1 MPDVI
6 DNVKVGEYIKRLL
19 KKKSMTQDDL
29 ANALSISKS
38 AVSQNL
44 RGKSSFDIQNLMNI
58 AKLFDIT
65 LDDLLNLKTQETT
78 EVISEYERVVNQ
90 GISAINKVSPGNL
103 NIAEPDLYGK
113 VLVDYIIDQRKL
125 DMMLYIDQAGVLLV
139 PDYYHRASEVY
150 LRIIRFYLEESH
162 KDIMRYIMKYTEL
175 QGSFHI
181 DDETTNMIIWGLL
194 DKESNQD
201 IVYELMMVKNPIKNK
216 FFSFAKT
223 DVEHIPLTRTDY
235 IEVISKYQLKHIL
248 KSYLI
253 TQNRDDD
260 FVTTTK
266 KFIEHQFHEGIM
278 MYVHHFYKKPISWVK
293 KVSLNVQGAMLSVL
307 ETNEYD
313 LVIEFAKLALF
324 TDMTQVVKKAIANKQ
339 EKIFSHLIANYH
351 EQIIFKKIA
360 ETCVEVSNTS
370 LLEDISQYLNQED
383 LNYLLSWTK
392 LDDLKTMIYLLNKG
406 AKVDEKHYNLDTFKK
421 INKLIHYL
429 LSKGE

>member
-6 DNVKVGEYIKRLL
+6 DNIKVGEYIKRLL
-19 KKKSMTQDDL
+19 KKEHMTQDDL

-58 AKLFDIT
+58 AKLFEIT
-65 LDDLLNLKTQETT
+65 LDDLLNLKTQETA

-90 GISAINKVSPGNL
+90 GLSAIDKVSSSDL

-125 DMMLYIDQAGVLLV
+125 DMMLYVDQAGVLLV
-139 PDYYHRASEVY
+139 PDYHHRASEVY
-150 LRIIRFYLEESH
+150 LRIIRFYLEENH
-162 KDIMRYIMKYTEL
+162 KDVLKHISKYTEIH
-175 QGSFHI
+175 GSFHI
-181 DDETTNMIIWGLL
+181 EDETTRMIIWGLL
-194 DKESNQD
+194 DKEVNQD
-201 IVYELMMVKNPIKNK
+201 IVYELMKVKNPVSKK
-216 FFSFAKT
+216 VLSFLNTKK
-223 DVEHIPLTRTDY
+223 ENIPLTRTDY
-235 IEVISKYQLKHIL
+235 IEVISKYQLKQIL

-266 KFIEHQFHEGIM
+266 NFIEHQFYEGIM
-278 MYVHHFYKKPISWVK
+278 MYVHHFYQKPISWVK
-293 KVSLNVQGAMLSVL
+293 KVSLNAQGAMLAVL

-313 LVIEFAKLALF
+313 LVTEFARLGLF
-324 TDMTQVVKKAIANKQ
+324 TDMTQVVKKAIVDKQ
-339 EKIFSHLIANYH
+339 EKIISHLIANYH
-351 EQIIFKKIA
+351 NQLVFKKIA

-370 LLEDISQYLNQED
+370 LLEDISQYLNQD
-383 LNYLLSWTK
+383 DVNYLLSWTK
-392 LDDLKTMIYLLNKG
+392 LDDLDTMIYLLNKG
-406 AKVDEKHYNLDTFKK
+406 AKVDQKYYNLDTFKK
-421 INKLIHYL
+421 VNKLIHHL